1 MAGIHERGRTILGE
15 AGSGKSS
22 LVRRIARQASEAG
35 DWTTPQ
41 LRIPSGTD
49 PVKRVASALLELS
62 SKAGLASAR
71 EKRIG
76 ELLHRVEAVAVSG
89 ISLSIHASEGPEP
102 YMALSNLLV
111 EIGRAAIRRRNTM
124 VVLHIDEVQ
133 NITDE
138 HVALQLFVAEGW
150 PVADGAGGVGRVF
163 MEAKAQRAIVELACG
178 EPFLF
183 QLAGE
188 RAWYA
193 GTEDVITAEHV
204 RSGWREAA
212 PETEAHMQRVLDRL
226 PARERE
232 FLQAMAELEPEERSL
247 TNIARKMGYRKT
259 TDAGPT
265 AQRLDVSRGIIHRG
279 RPHSFRNRAVGA
291 YLTSDW
297 PRLSPCP
304 LLPTSPDPKRDSLQ
318 GRRARKGSHPQ
329 GISPRLSVQA
339 ADVDVDDVVDV
350 VSKVALHLANRQIA
364 VSWPAPVHQRVQ
376 RLAHARIRIQRRLR
390 VMTVEQLGKRH
401 TAGLNFKQAVAVRN
415 RRTSGPRG

>member
-1 MAGIHERGRTILGE
+1 M
-15 AGSGKSS
+15 
-22 LVRRIARQASEAG
+22 RRIARQASEAG

-265 AQRLDVSRGIIHRG
+265 AQQLDVSRGIIHRG

-304 LLPTSPDPKRDSLQ
+304 LLPTSPGKPGGKSTATLPPVPCCRRRRTQNGTAFRAGEPAAERSPNSPGGSSW
-318 GRRARKGSHPQ
+318 GRRRRSATSETFA
-329 GISPRLSVQA
+329 PR
-339 ADVDVDDVVDV
+339 
-350 VSKVALHLANRQIA
+350 N
-364 VSWPAPVHQRVQ
+364 
-376 RLAHARIRIQRRLR
+376 
-390 VMTVEQLGKRH
+390 E
-401 TAGLNFKQAVAVRN
+401 
-415 RRTSGPRG
+415 TSGAEPMPAVPRQ